1 MFCTGDDGIDM
12 EITVADI
19 TLLPLLRIIRDG
31 KALFSTQMDIG
42 VIIETGA
49 GRKIPKCAPRR
60 NIIQRQREFVDQ
72 TYQNIVQ
79 ILGRVESIRFR

>member
-19 TLLPLLRIIRDG
+19 TLLPLLGIIRDG
-31 KALFSTQMDIG
+31 KTLFSTQMDIS
-42 VIIETGA
+42 VIIEPGT
-49 GRKIPKCAPRR
+49 GRKIPERAPRR

-79 ILGRVESIRFR
+79 ILGRVKV

>member
-19 TLLPLLRIIRDG
+19 PLLPLLGIIRDG
-31 KALFSTQMDIG
+31 KTLFSAQMNIG
-42 VIIETGA
+42 IVIETGT
-49 GRKIPKCAPRR
+49 GCEIPEGAPRR
-60 NIIQRQREFVDQ
+60 SIIQRKREFVDQ

-79 ILGRVESIRFR
+79 MIGQMKV